1 MSILLRLRKSDVSN
15 ITLSGSSTEL
25 YSVHI
30 FKQDFITTFQR
41 FQGSQGSPL
50 TMKGFRRDLTI
61 SAFLKKK
68 SSMKKRLMLPKPS
81 WWDMNKFYHT
91 FECVIFS

>member
-1 MSILLRLRKSDVSN
+1 MSILLRLRKSDVSK
-15 ITLSGSSTEL
+15 ITLSDSSTEL

-61 SAFLKKK
+61 STFLKKEVQYEK
-68 SSMKKRLMLPKPS
+68 EVNAS
-81 WWDMNKFYHT
+81 
-91 FECVIFS
+91 